1 MNKEKTQQIREQIL
15 PIIKAYKINY
25 AAIFGSFAR
34 GENKKDSDLDLL
46 VNFSEPVSYF
56 DLVEVEQKI
65 ARKIKI
71 KKVDLVTLAALHPLI
86 RKSVNKDLK
95 VIYDQR

>member
-1 MNKEKTQQIREQIL
+1 MNKEKNQQIREQIL

-46 VNFSEPVSYF
+46 VNFSKPVSYF

-71 KKVDLVTLAALHPLI
+71 KKVDLVTLDALHPLI
-86 RKSVNKDLK
+86 RKSVNKDIK